1 MQDDTGIYGKQ
12 GLGTRMGFGRQPAL
26 LIIDLTN
33 GFNDPEALGGGN
45 VQSAIDH
52 TETLLAAAR
61 HHGIPIAFTAH
72 CYAEDGSED
81 GLFNLKISG
90 LREKLTR
97 DTHATEVVDQLEP
110 RPGEKVIEKHYPSG
124 FFQTDLSSWLAMH
137 QVDTAIVTGCT
148 TSGCV
153 RATVVDAMGYGFRP
167 MVPRA
172 SASGTAPTH
181 PMRRISSTWTRN
193 TPTSCPWTRFWR
205 SWTGSIQDRRSQNR
219 PFSRGLS
226 TVATP

>member
-167 MVPRA
+167 MVPRECVGDRA
-172 SASGTAPTH
+172 DAPH
-181 PMRRISSTWTRN
+181 EANLFDMDQKYADVMSLDEVLEEL
-193 TPTSCPWTRFWR
+193 
-205 SWTGSIQDRRSQNR
+205 DRLNPGQ
-219 PFSRGLS
+219 
-226 TVATP
+226 AIAE